1 MTLSVDPTALDGAGS
16 ALVATGEAIGTATTS
31 LTSALS
37 GCGSMCGNDPVGEE
51 MGHAYDRSAQSL
63 IEAFVTA
70 RNGITNLGDGV
81 RFSAFNYSMAEAQ
94 SDMSG
99 RAAPLPAPQRTGK
112 MALPSTP
119 SSVGAGDSAPAGWGW
134 VAKYIGMIWPNGD
147 SGQLRAAAAAW
158 TAAGT
163 QLLTTE
169 ANAAGALGT
178 VGAQQIPEGAAIGQA
193 FSQSL
198 RAASQVMAQCTTVAS
213 QLISYAAHIDS
224 VHAAIIDLLSR
235 ICDPLTGIKEIWDF
249 LTDEDEDEIKKI
261 ADDIK
266 IVVDN
271 FKSESEALVSQIA
284 STAAA
289 AETAVTEIAGA
300 AEKEWDQFLHGT
312 DAGRAVNQVGQ
323 YAKGT
328 WGEGIDMIGGMLGDV
343 WKYNAVRM
351 AVDPEGYLHDVGER
365 AGQMA
370 PLVGLGGEGA
380 PGVADVWKQVGK
392 DVSHWDLWKTNPAEA
407 AGRTV
412 TDIASMIT
420 PGGAAAK
427 VDRATA
433 ALEQAGNAV
442 RNTAE
447 HLPGA
452 AADAAKATEK
462 SAATPV
468 RPPDVAPPAK
478 APEPPPARTGE
489 PPPPTTPK
497 SPEGAPAAASAAE
510 PKAAPAH
517 APAPVSPTEARAPVD
532 APRHGALVDAPS
544 GQVAASAGGGK
555 SPVDGLSL
563 TSPTS
568 GDVSETVG
576 GLASSAGGV
585 VSSAGGHLGG
595 IPDNLGASGERGVG
609 TIPSAMGEVSDR
621 VPASVGAHES
631 GEAHDAGG
639 HYGGSG
645 DGGDGRPHD
654 RGDGSRPGPP
664 EHGRTDNGHSD
675 DVRERGEADS
685 HASPHAPGL
694 TDEMRDAILS
704 MEKGS
709 RPDPSEYLSP
719 EFVQQHLE
727 RFDGGVTRFM
737 TSESLEIFGI
747 GQRDGTTFVFPRNEL
762 DNLMAATGG
771 DMCRLEQA
779 LGLPDGYFDTYEV
792 VRVDIADP
800 RDYNL
805 RVPSGNEAG
814 ANDRWLP
821 GGYLPEGMPEAV
833 IDGGDVPLDD
843 YIVTELPN
851 SEKGTG

>member
-266 IVVDN
+266 TVVDN

-497 SPEGAPAAASAAE
+497 SPEGAPGAASAAE
-510 PKAAPAH
+510 PKSAPAH

-532 APRHGALVDAPS
+532 APRHAAPAEAPRGEPSVVAPQEPLSRQSEVAASSSGSKMPLDVPSVAGSATGAVRAVSEPLGAVTSSTGNALS
-544 GQVAASAGGGK
+544 GAGEHLGGVADNLAGDGGQRTAASAG
-555 SPVDGLSL
+555 SNAL
-563 TSPTS
+563 
-568 GDVSETVG
+568 
-576 GLASSAGGV
+576 
-585 VSSAGGHLGG
+585 
-595 IPDNLGASGERGVG
+595 
-609 TIPSAMGEVSDR
+609 GEVTDHVST
-621 VPASVGAHES
+621 PAGAHERS
-631 GEAHDAGG
+631 GATGAMNADPVA
-639 HYGGSG
+639 
-645 DGGDGRPHD
+645 
-654 RGDGSRPGPP
+654 DGSIN
-664 EHGRTDNGHSD
+664 H
-675 DVRERGEADS
+675 
-685 HASPHAPGL
+685 GL
-694 TDEMRDAILS
+694 TDPRSASVEQDHQPVHEL
-704 MEKGS
+704 GS
-709 RPDPSEYLSP
+709 GEHGHDDSGDSSDLN
-719 EFVQQHLE
+719 
-727 RFDGGVTRFM
+727 D
-737 TSESLEIFGI
+737 ESLLPFEG
-747 GQRDGTTFVFPRNEL
+747 
-762 DNLMAATGG
+762 MAGSIRTVNPGGG
-771 DMCRLEQA
+771 DMNCVNCVITTDQMLDGVKLSAALDGPKPVGFLETYFDA
-779 LGLPDGYFDTYEV
+779 KFSPVGGRSDIESAMVAAGAGSRGVVFASRGPGLVGHVFNVVNQGGEVRFLDGQPGTVASFDGYRNFFFMRY
-792 VRVDIADP
+792 R
-800 RDYNL
+800 
-805 RVPSGNEAG
+805 
-814 ANDRWLP
+814 
-821 GGYLPEGMPEAV
+821 
-833 IDGGDVPLDD
+833 
-843 YIVTELPN
+843 
-851 SEKGTG
+851 